1 MLDRDQ
7 LEAFAAVVEHQ
18 SFERAAAAL
27 SITRGAIS
35 QRIKLLEEALS
46 AVLLIRDRPVL
57 PTVSGEILLRHV
69 KAVRLLEQEV
79 YREIAPP
86 GTILERARLAVAVN
100 ADSLATWFGACSAT
114 LLQALPVALE
124 VLVEDQDHTWPMLL
138 RGEVVGCVC
147 TEPKPAQ
154 GFDAIRLGMM
164 VYRCVAT
171 PAFAQT
177 HFPHGLRTHEAVTV
191 PAVVFNRKDALHDE
205 FLNLLFGVDIE
216 RYTKHYFPSPS
227 ALLNAIRMG
236 SGYGVVPSDQA
247 QALLD
252 SGQLVDL
259 APSTPLQVPL
269 YWHHWR
275 QEPYLAQRVTEFI
288 TLSARQALVS
298 VSTLTNQA
306 VADDDHR
313 MPVIACGSLRL

>member
-1 MLDRDQ
+1 MLDRGQ
-7 LEAFAAVVEHQ
+7 LEAFATVVEHQ

-35 QRIKLLEEALS
+35 QRIKLLEETLS
-46 AVLLIRDRPVL
+46 AVLLIRDRPVV
-57 PTVSGEILLRHV
+57 PTTAGEVLLRHV
-69 KAVRLLEQEV
+69 KAIRLLELEA

-86 GTILERARLAVAVN
+86 SNSIKRARLAVAVN
-100 ADSLATWFGACSAT
+100 ADSLVTWFGACSAT
-114 LLQALPVALE
+114 LLQVLPVALE

-147 TEPKPAQ
+147 TEPKPVQ
-154 GFDAIRLGMM
+154 GFEAIQLGTME
-164 VYRCVAT
+164 YRCVAT

-177 HFPHGLRTHEAVTV
+177 HFPNGLRAHEAVLV

-205 FLNLLFGVDIE
+205 FLKLLFGVEIE
-216 RYTKHYFPSPS
+216 RYIKHYFPSPA
-227 ALLNAIRMG
+227 ALLSAIQAG

-247 QALLD
+247 QHLLD
-252 SGQLVDL
+252 SGRLVDL

-275 QEPYLAQRVTEFI
+275 QEPSLAQRITEFV
-288 TLSARQALVS
+288 TQSARQALGFTAAGETGGPVER
-298 VSTLTNQA
+298 STITDA
-306 VADDDHR
+306 
-313 MPVIACGSLRL
+313 PGSSG

>member
-18 SFERAAAAL
+18 NFERAAAAL

-35 QRIKLLEEALS
+35 QRIKLLEETLS

-57 PTVSGEILLRHV
+57 PTVTGEVLLRHV

-79 YREIAPP
+79 YREIAPT
-86 GTILERARLAVAVN
+86 GKDHERARLSVAVN
-100 ADSLATWFGACSAT
+100 ADSLATWFGACSAA

-138 RGEVVGCVC
+138 RGEVIGCVC

-154 GFDAIRLGMM
+154 GFEAIRLGTME
-164 VYRCVAT
+164 YRCVAT
-171 PAFAQT
+171 PAFVQT
-177 HFPHGLRTHEAVTV
+177 HFPHGLRTHEAALV

-205 FLNLLFGVDIE
+205 FLKLLFGVEIE
-216 RYTKHYFPSPS
+216 RYVKHYFPSPS
-227 ALLNAIRMG
+227 ALLNAIQMG

-247 QALLD
+247 QSLLD
-252 SGQLVDL
+252 SGRLVDL

-269 YWHHWR
+269 YWHHW
-275 QEPYLAQRVTEFI
+275 QKEPSLAQRVTEFV
-288 TLSARQALVS
+288 TLSARKALAFAS
-298 VSTLTNQA
+298 AHDTGS
-306 VADDDHR
+306 
-313 MPVIACGSLRL
+313 PVGRCAIIDP

>member
-18 SFERAAAAL
+18 SFERAAATL

-35 QRIKLLEEALS
+35 QRVKLLEEALS
-46 AVLLIRDRPVL
+46 TVLLIRDRPIL
-57 PTVSGEILLRHV
+57 PTVTGGVVLRHV

-79 YREIAPP
+79 YREIKPF
-86 GTILERARLAVAVN
+86 GGDHERARLAVAVN
-100 ADSLATWFGACSAT
+100 ADSLATWFGACST
-114 LLQALPVALE
+114 MLLQVLPVALE

-147 TEPKPAQ
+147 AEPKPAQ
-154 GFDAIRLGMM
+154 GFEAVRLGSME
-164 VYRCVAT
+164 YRCVAA
-171 PAFAQT
+171 PAFAQRY
-177 HFPHGLRTHEAVTV
+177 FPHGLRTHEAISV
-191 PAVVFNRKDALHDE
+191 PAVLFNKKDALHDE
-205 FLNLLFGVDIE
+205 FLRLLFGVEIE
-216 RYTKHYFPSPS
+216 RYIKHYFPSPS
-227 ALLNAIRMG
+227 ALLNAIQMG

-247 QALLD
+247 QVLLN

-275 QEPYLAQRVTEFI
+275 KEPSLAQRVTEFV
-288 TLSARQALVS
+288 TQSARQALGFAEVS
-298 VSTLTNQA
+298 DTDGPDERRT
-306 VADDDHR
+306 
-313 MPVIACGSLRL
+313 VIGV